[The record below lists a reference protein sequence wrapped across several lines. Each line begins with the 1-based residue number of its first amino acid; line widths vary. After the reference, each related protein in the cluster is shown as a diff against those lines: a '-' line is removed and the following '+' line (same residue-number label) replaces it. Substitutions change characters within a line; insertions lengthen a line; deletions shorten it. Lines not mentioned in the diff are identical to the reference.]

1 MTPEAKAFESRVGD
15 PVREYRRKVRTLTGN
30 FQLLALLPGVLV
42 PFRNPIWVQFIGHK
56 LLRLL
61 TPYATV
67 VFLIGSLLTLGSA
80 APRTMLYGAGVMGIL
95 TVWVLVSRDGVARHI
110 RSGLRWA
117 LVMHAAVVQASI
129 NGLRGRWDVWR

>member
-30 FQLLALLPGVLV
+30 FQLLAWLPGVLV

-61 TPYATV
+61 TPYAGAA
-67 VFLIGSLLTLGSA
+67 FLIGAFLTLGSA
-80 APRTMLYGAGVMGIL
+80 ATSAIIPMAGAAGVI
-95 TVWVLVSRDGVARHI
+95 TVWLLLAPDRLARRI

-117 LVMHAAVVQASI
+117 LVMQAAVVHATV